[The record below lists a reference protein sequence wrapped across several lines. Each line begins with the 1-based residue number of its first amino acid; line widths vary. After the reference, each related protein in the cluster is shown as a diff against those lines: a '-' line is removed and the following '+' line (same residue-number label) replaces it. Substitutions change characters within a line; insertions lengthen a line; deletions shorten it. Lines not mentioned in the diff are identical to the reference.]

1 MRIIL
6 LLIFSIV
13 SFSFLF
19 AQEVKSPLKPPID
32 VEKEIKP
39 EAPEG
44 DFIWVKGHWKWMG
57 NKYAWIDGYYVEKK
71 EGHTWVDGSW
81 QRTGKSVSWIFN
93 DGYWKKDAA
102 GIKSLSNSTFIKDSQ
117 NQNAQQA
124 EKKPMKIN
132 PASNGN

>member
-1 MRIIL
+1 MKTIL
-6 LLIFSIV
+6 LLIIATISINI
-13 SFSFLF
+13 SL

-39 EAPEG
+39 EAPYEEAV
-44 DFIWVKGHWKWMG
+44 WVKGHWKWVG
-57 NKYAWIDGYYVEKK
+57 NKYDWVDGYFVEKK
-71 EGHTWVDGSW
+71 EGHSWVDGSW
-81 QRTGKSVSWIFN
+81 GRTNKLTWVFN

-117 NQNAQQA
+117 SQGTPQA

-132 PASNGN
+132 PAGNNN